1 METLREK
8 FTTVCQGCDGSG
20 VAEEIYTT
28 FGNEVQYRD
37 VVCECEDGKELDW
50 EKVDSEIFDTKG
62 KIQIVQMS
70 IGNFNEFM
78 RDAMRNFDK
87 SKAIAA
93 LQLLMEKEAELLE
106 LENYL
111 DELGSIEW
119 NT

>member
-1 METLREK
+1 MKTLKEK

-20 VAEEIYTT
+20 VVEEIYTT

-50 EKVDSEIFDTKG
+50 EKVDSEIFETKG
-62 KIQIVQMS
+62 KIQIIEMS
-70 IGNFNEFM
+70 IVNFNEFM
-78 RDAMRNFDK
+78 RDAMRKFDK
-87 SKAIAA
+87 SKAMIA

-111 DELGSIEW
+111 SELETIE
-119 NT
+119 